1 MEDTKGSNIIL
12 DIVANLAVVVAIV
25 SAVALS

>member
-1 MEDTKGSNIIL
+1 MKKHAGIFNV
-12 DIVANLAVVVAIV
+12 VANLAVIAIIV